1 MNILDYSYSLL
12 KGLKNKEVTFSYLV
26 NKKISST
33 EVDSCFVTPI
43 KDALKALVNRYYF
56 LSWEIKHYLKGVVLE
71 EEVLDYLVL
80 ALAFSR
86 YARNIEFTKIESELL
101 DVISKNKYQLDVNQI
116 VEMLKT
122 LKDQV
127 TSLPEIFNENFLKKI
142 SLNYSYPEW
151 LVGMIRKHFGT
162 RNAYKSIS
170 ASRKTTPISIC
181 MNELLIGEID
191 HPSFEKT
198 NTTSNSY
205 QYIGNK
211 KLFEEELFMNRK
223 VFVQDQSEQKV
234 VEELKIY
241 QGEKILMIGQFE
253 PSFVINTCIKICDL
267 GKVKV
272 AVENYESLLN
282 VKKAVS
288 KFKFRS
294 FEAFESPINL
304 VCTHTDGGNDRVI
317 VLPKNSEFGL
327 VRKKPEIL
335 LSFKKEEFDL
345 LLQEQYDTLKEAS
358 TFVKNDGE
366 LDYIVPTLNKK
377 ESYLLVREFL
387 NDHPKFGLIEE
398 QMIFPFEYKGEG
410 IYYARLRKLGN

>member
-282 VKKAVS
+282 VKKVVS